1 MILGKEL
8 QWIDW
13 NPKTML
19 CFEFCDLLVS
29 ISVFVYV
36 ANTAISSATSL
47 SLPPMSSAKR
57 SDRLCGAAVSARAVA
72 ARGARVESRSKT
84 RSAIWL
90 SSRTRHALA
99 MREASKLPFVRTYQ
113 VCGAQ

>member
-8 QWIDW
+8 QLIDW

-36 ANTAISSATSL
+36 ANTAISSFT
-47 SLPPMSSAKR
+47 MHVIR
-57 SDRLCGAAVSARAVA
+57 REWDRIEG
-72 ARGARVESRSKT
+72 
-84 RSAIWL
+84 
-90 SSRTRHALA
+90 
-99 MREASKLPFVRTYQ
+99 
-113 VCGAQ
+113 